1 MCILLHAAIMFG
13 QHPVWELCLIK
24 CLVLGFFFNQISSFH
39 WCVNLSLVFNL
50 ILLTIM
56 PIVMLTSWCFYSF
69 TTEQIWNLRLWFP
82 QLFNIEHCYNIIQCL
97 ILFLFCSVVFIYETE
112 SLFDAVVVVF
122 PISLMNYVGIS
133 MGIRL
138 ILVGLS
144 KFLSTAVINS
154 KIIGVILKERNENSL
169 PSNPS

>member
-1 MCILLHAAIMFG
+1 MD
-13 QHPVWELCLIK
+13 
-24 CLVLGFFFNQISSFH
+24 
-39 WCVNLSLVFNL
+39 LSLVLNL

-56 PIVMLTSWCFYSF
+56 PIVMLLHDVFILLPLNKSEISDCGFPNSF
-69 TTEQIWNLRLWFP
+69 S
-82 QLFNIEHCYNIIQCL
+82 IEHCYNMIQCL

-112 SLFDAVVVVF
+112 SLFDAAVVVF

-133 MGIRL
+133 MGVRL

-154 KIIGVILKERNENSL
+154 KIIDVILKDRNENSL
-169 PSNPS
+169 LSNPS

>member
-1 MCILLHAAIMFG
+1 M
-13 QHPVWELCLIK
+13 
-24 CLVLGFFFNQISSFH
+24 
-39 WCVNLSLVFNL
+39 
-50 ILLTIM
+50 
-56 PIVMLTSWCFYSF
+56 
-69 TTEQIWNLRLWFP
+69 
-82 QLFNIEHCYNIIQCL
+82 

-144 KFLSTAVINS
+144 KFLSTAVIKR

-169 PSNPS
+169 LSNPS